1 MPNLVGIGNSQ
12 VPTNAMLGG
21 LAYQDSVGEI
31 NIEKIKSRTNY
42 TARDIFVYDTRKDSD
57 GGAWRHRTQGTSWYN
72 EKPSEYR
79 GTRKEFPTVAVIV
92 GIDGGIIIY
101 DGDDPNLPMWM
112 RFKTNETSYAANFMI
127 WGTYHVR
134 MKNGWLYTGSP
145 QGNGYENVI
154 TRVNFISE
162 ESGLIATQGLYY
174 GAKCIADRNTANFP
188 GHSNNTQDDTAIK
201 LSTNDVQDLS
211 IEVLSS
217 APIDVKTGLPTPTI
231 AFTHNN
237 GISVIRDSGYIFD
250 MIGTVNSGLYKSPTI
265 AITKDE
271 KLLYN
276 MQNAGANANNY
287 SIVMVIPLYLFTRD
301 ISKGYEYQFPNEA
314 YYSYN
319 TAGSSSLD
327 ISNSYASYFY
337 DAVET
342 QLGYFAMPTNFGLVN
357 IQHVPQTLDDGGRS
371 KFGTGRFS
379 GGMACEITKDYNT
392 GWKLSDPRGVFLS
405 DTDDTNISG
414 GELVTNGTFDS
425 NINNWTSHSNW
436 GTASHSS
443 GRLRMTNANGQNGF
457 AYQQITVVAG
467 RNYVITGDLYKGTN
481 SQVSMQVTSVGG
493 SQSDST
499 GGVTT
504 DGTYSVQF
512 TPDSNTIQVNMG
524 QGLTGDGKYTEID
537 NVSLML
543 GDHDRS
549 RSREYNWRCFG
560 LKAYGTIV
568 KRPVVTGAELV
579 SYGPFTDSNYFRQV
593 YNSDL
598 DFSTNQFSISV
609 WIKPTANT
617 PYMRIVNRVQDTNNR
632 RWELYTDNT
641 VENIVFYTRDG
652 SAASYAATD
661 DHAAPLNTW
670 THVFAVRERDG
681 DMKVYINGRL
691 EKRENL
697 GGTHNPAVRNLSS
710 TTAELLV
717 GTGVDWDSS
726 KPFTGELTLL
736 RLAASA
742 PTPEQV
748 RKTYDDERKLF
759 AVNAKCTLYGTS
771 DDVKAIAYDDTN
783 DVTYVGTSSGRSDF
797 NGLVRINN
805 TTVGVTSAISASDG
819 FVAEQ

>member
-1 MPNLVGIGNSQ
+1 MPTNLVGIGNSQ

-162 ESGLIATQGLYY
+162 ESGLITADGLWY
-174 GAKCIADRNTANFP
+174 GYKSIADRNTANLP
-188 GHSNNTQDDTAIK
+188 GSSSSTYDTSTLK
-201 LSTNDVQDLS
+201 LLDNSVTALAMT
-211 IEVLSS
+211 VLKSS
-217 APIDVKTGLPTPTI
+217 PIDVKTGLPNPTVAI
-231 AFTHNN
+231 QSAKGVTIIKDNDTYNN
-237 GISVIRDSGYIFD
+237 
-250 MIGTVNSGLYKSPTI
+250 MQGTVNVGLYRGPSI
-265 AITKDE
+265 AFTKDE

-276 MQNAGANANNY
+276 MSNNSANNY
-287 SIVMVIPLYLFTRD
+287 SIVMVIPLSVFASNK
-301 ISKGYEYQFPNEA
+301 SKGYEYQFTNEA
-314 YYSYN
+314 TYSYN
-319 TAGSSSLD
+319 VTGSSSID
-327 ISNSYASYFY
+327 FSNSYAAYFY

-342 QLGYFAMPTNFGLVN
+342 QLGYFSMATNFGLVS
-357 IQHVPQTLDDGGRS
+357 IQHVPQDLNDGGRS
-371 KFGTGRFS
+371 SLNLLRFS

-425 NINNWTSHSNW
+425 NVNNWTAQSNW
-436 GTASHSS
+436 GTLSHSS
-443 GRLRMTNANGQNGF
+443 GRLRSTNANNQNGF
-457 AYQQITVVAG
+457 AIQQVTVIAG
-467 RNYVITGDLYKGTN
+467 RNYVIRADLYKGTN
-481 SQVSMQVTSVGG
+481 SQVSMQVNSVGG

-504 DGTYSVQF
+504 DGTYSLQF
-512 TPDSNTIQVNMG
+512 TPDSNTIQLNMG
-524 QGLTGDGKYTEID
+524 QGLTGNGKYTEID
-537 NVSLML
+537 NVSVML

-549 RSREYNWRCFG
+549 RSREYNWRNFG
-560 LKAYGTIV
+560 LQAYGTIV

-579 SYGPFTDSNYFRQV
+579 SYGPFTDSNYFRQA

-609 WIKPTANT
+609 WVKPTANT

-717 GTGVDWDSS
+717 GTAVDWDSS

-771 DDVKAIAYDDTN
+771 DDVKTIAYDDTN